1 MRIFEH
7 FNLKDFNSYQ
17 IEAFCERA
25 YFPDTESDFFSI
37 FSQEER
43 DNIVLLGGGY
53 NVILSQPGYKK
64 HFVILNGNFSDIKI
78 DGDIIEV
85 EAGADMRH
93 LSEIARDN
101 GLSGIEVFYDIPSS
115 LGGAVVMNAGASG
128 EEIKDVLLKVR
139 YLDLDDMVI
148 KEIEKSNINFEYR
161 NSFFQRNTSKI
172 VLRAWL
178 KLNRGDREAIGAKME
193 EIKAARWAKQPKE
206 FPNAGS
212 VFKRPPGRYVG
223 PMIQELGLKGFSIGG
238 AKVSEKHAGFII
250 NFNNASG
257 SDIINL
263 INHVRKAV
271 HDKYEVDLEIEQ
283 RII

>member
-1 MRIFEH
+1 MKIFED
-7 FNLKDFNSYQ
+7 FNLKDFNSYR
-17 IEAFCERA
+17 IEAFCRKA
-25 YFPDTESDFFSI
+25 YFPDTEDDFYSI
-37 FSQEER
+37 FSKEDR
-43 DNIVLLGGGY
+43 NNIVLLGGGY
-53 NVILSQPGYKK
+53 NVILSQHDYEK
-64 HFVILNGNFSDIKI
+64 HFVILNGNFSGIKI
-78 DGDIIEV
+78 EDDIIEV

-93 LSEIARDN
+93 LSEMARDN
-101 GLSGIEVFYDIPSS
+101 ALSGIEVFYDIPSS

-148 KEIEKSNINFEYR
+148 REIEKSNINFEYR

-178 KLNRGDREAIGAKME
+178 KLTKGDKETISAKME

-212 VFKRPPGRYVG
+212 VFKRPPGRFVG

-250 NFNNASG
+250 NYNNASG

-263 INHVRKAV
+263 INHVKKAV